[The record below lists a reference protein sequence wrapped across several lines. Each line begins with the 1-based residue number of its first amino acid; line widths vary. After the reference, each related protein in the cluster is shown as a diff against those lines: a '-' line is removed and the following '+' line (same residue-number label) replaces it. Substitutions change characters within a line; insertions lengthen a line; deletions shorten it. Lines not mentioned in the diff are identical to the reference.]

1 VGGTTLFPAVWRKW
15 RWIPEYLAEIRV
27 HGIVSVSTEQ
37 VLKIKAKG
45 AEYMKQESELERL
58 EHFVNSLIARYN
70 DLQKV
75 SERLAQD
82 VQERDGII
90 EELRENVAQLESER
104 TEIGNR
110 VSGIIFQ
117 IEEWEKSGA
126 ASAGQAATADNP
138 EGRIQG
144 NLFSI
149 GSESQGAV
157 END

>member
-1 VGGTTLFPAVWRKW
+1 
-15 RWIPEYLAEIRV
+15 
-27 HGIVSVSTEQ
+27 
-37 VLKIKAKG
+37 
-45 AEYMKQESELERL
+45 MKQESELERL
-58 EHFVNSLIARYN
+58 EHFVSNLIARYN

-75 SERLAQD
+75 NERLAQD

-90 EELRENVAQLESER
+90 EELRENVALLESER

-110 VSGIIFQ
+110 VSGMILQ

-126 ASAGQAATADNP
+126 GAAESSGTVDNP

-144 NLFSI
+144 NLFSLN
-149 GSESQGAV
+149 SETQGAV